1 MGVINNLNLYPFSP
15 SGGVTSGVTAR
26 VTGVTTLTAIVTAW
40 TMVTTETL
48 QSVITC
54 LINKLHKISSMQ
66 HQHPTLW
73 ILDNQKEAIDLL
85 LLLGQWTHQKIVMT
99 MMQDSRQG

>member
-1 MGVINNLNLYPFSP
+1 MGVINKLNLHPFSP
-15 SGGVTSGVTAR
+15 R
-26 VTGVTTLTAIVTAW
+26 LTGVTTVLTAYTEVTAW
-40 TMVTTETL
+40 TMVTTKTL

-54 LINKLHKISSMQ
+54 LINKHKISSMQ

-85 LLLGQWTHQKIVMT
+85 LLLGQWTQGKIVMT

>member
-1 MGVINNLNLYPFSP
+1 MGVINKLNLYPFSP
-15 SGGVTSGVTAR
+15 R
-26 VTGVTTLTAIVTAW
+26 ITGVTTGLTAYTEVTAW
-40 TMVTTETL
+40 TMVTTKTL

>member
-1 MGVINNLNLYPFSP
+1 
-15 SGGVTSGVTAR
+15 
-26 VTGVTTLTAIVTAW
+26 
-40 TMVTTETL
+40 
-48 QSVITC
+48 
-54 LINKLHKISSMQ
+54 MQ

-85 LLLGQWTHQKIVMT
+85 LLLDQWTHQKIVMT